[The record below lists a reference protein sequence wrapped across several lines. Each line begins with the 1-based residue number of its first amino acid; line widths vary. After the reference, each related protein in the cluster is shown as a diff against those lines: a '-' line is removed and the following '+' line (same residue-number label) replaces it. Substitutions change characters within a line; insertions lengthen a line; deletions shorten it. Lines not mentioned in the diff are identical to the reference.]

1 MAIQTT
7 RYYEEFLRYFDLAS
21 KQQELCN
28 LGMVPHIESNL
39 GDDLMEQVELYD
51 VVERKFA
58 GFSQIINDAFYGWT
72 SEHPYWEQMKAGK
85 STWQREEV
93 AKNWTGKKDKFGLA
107 EWMYIFILHR
117 VTGSAINY
125 ATKPSGYHNT
135 LLFHLHECDTIE
147 QMIEVV
153 NSHPKPF
160 YTSVGY
166 QFPKFP
172 KPPVPSIEEDMFV
185 GMSGYSKPSVIYRR
199 GGDYYLSE
207 YAPRLARALAEWLP
221 KGDKKTLREIGGF
234 MLDWNVE
241 NGLNRYFF
249 QYAAVVADVADW
261 YPEFVH
267 RESMFYYGTNAK
279 ECISY
284 LANPGTTGLRK
295 GSEEF
300 LDAVMEKIYKDT
312 GSLPYNAEDVACD
325 FIRWTENYIKPGH
338 DYEHLDFDNVWSSS
352 NIKDHPYGRQKYML
366 DLGIVK
372 TFNGITAHPSDDKVL
387 KDAGLTVEEY
397 QNKIKELNGAQ
408 QTH

>member
-7 RYYEEFLRYFDLAS
+7 RYYEEFLRYFELAQ
-21 KQQELCN
+21 KQQELSN
-28 LGMVPHIESNL
+28 LGVVPHMESNL
-39 GDDLMEQVELYD
+39 GDDLMEHVQLYD

-72 SEHPYWEQMKAGK
+72 PEHPYWEQMKSGK
-85 STWQREEV
+85 STWQREQIS
-93 AKNWTGKKDKFGLA
+93 KNWNGKRETLGLA

-125 ATKPSGYHNT
+125 GTKPSGYHNT

-160 YTSVGY
+160 YTSIGY

-172 KPPVPSIEEDMFV
+172 KPPVPNVEDNMFV
-185 GMSGYSKPSVIYRR
+185 GMSGYSKPNVIYRR

-241 NGLNRYFF
+241 NGLSRYFF

-267 RESMFYYGTNAK
+267 RETMFYYGTNAK

-284 LANPGTTGLRK
+284 LADPV
-295 GSEEF
+295 GSRISKNNDEF
-300 LDAVMEKIYKDT
+300 LDQVMEQIYKDT

-325 FIRWTENYIKPGH
+325 FIRWTENYIRPGN
-338 DYEHLDFDNVWSSS
+338 DYEHLDFDNIWSSS

-366 DLGIVK
+366 DLGIVE
-372 TFNGITAHPSDDKVL
+372 TFNGISAHPSDDKIL

-397 QNKIKELNGAQ
+397 KNKIKELNGTQ
-408 QTH
+408 QAH